1 MKDVDS
7 HLSSFLRKG
16 TYLLGSRL
24 RSGIAQVVTEAPG
37 RLVKTQAA
45 GCHSRDPGSVDAGWA
60 PRTCICHR
68 CQARWMLLAQR
79 PHLENHRLLC
89 RWRLTWTLNLGLGLY
104 MAPTAFNSCFKNQL
118 ENKASLESQL
128 SPKDGR

>member
-1 MKDVDS
+1 MPLQRSWVS
-7 HLSSFLRKG
+7 RCGMSPENLHLS
-16 TYLLGSRL
+16 
-24 RSGIAQVVTEAPG
+24 QVPG
-37 RLVKTQAA
+37 EVDAA
-45 GCHSRDPGSVDAGWA
+45 G
-60 PRTCICHR
+60 
-68 CQARWMLLAQR
+68 QR

-104 MAPTAFNSCFKNQL
+104 MAPTAFNSCFENQL